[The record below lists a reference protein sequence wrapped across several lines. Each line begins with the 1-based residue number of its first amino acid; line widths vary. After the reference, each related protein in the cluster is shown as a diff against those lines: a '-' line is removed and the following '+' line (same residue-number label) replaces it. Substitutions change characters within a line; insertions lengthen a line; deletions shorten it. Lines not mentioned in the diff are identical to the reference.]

1 MSCYGALAS
10 WYDLLT
16 GDVPYSEF
24 ADFYEKRFAENGGE
38 FKLILDLFCGT
49 GTLTGEMAR
58 RGYELIAV
66 DGSEDMLMQAQ
77 AKSCMLDTPPLFL
90 CQEASELDLYGTVD
104 AAYCSLDGM
113 NYIPRDE
120 LSELFHR
127 LKLFIRPQ
135 GLFIFDIR
143 SVEWLRSMDGQVYVD
158 ETPDCLCLWRAELD
172 KDGECIYYGMDI
184 FSRCGKLWT
193 RQQEE
198 HTEYLYSFEYLKKLL
213 SENGFEDVTLVTDA
227 PQGDLGRQ
235 FIIAKRA

>member
-49 GTLTGEMAR
+49 GTLTDEMAR

-77 AKSCMLDTPPLFL
+77 SKSCMLDTPPLFL

-113 NYIPRDE
+113 NYIPCDE
-120 LSELFHR
+120 LPELFHR

-135 GLFIFDIR
+135 GLFMFDIR

-172 KDGECIYYGMDI
+172 
-184 FSRCGKLWT
+184 
-193 RQQEE
+193 
-198 HTEYLYSFEYLKKLL
+198 
-213 SENGFEDVTLVTDA
+213 
-227 PQGDLGRQ
+227 
-235 FIIAKRA
+235 